1 MAINYETDT
10 ISAIATPFGT
20 GAIGIIRMSGGK
32 SFEICEKIFSKKL
45 VPLKIMYGNIV
56 DEGEM
61 IDEVIV
67 LPYKAPMGYTGEDA
81 VEIQCHG
88 GINIVRKI
96 LQLTCKYGARPA
108 ERGEF
113 TKRAF
118 LNGKMDLSKAEAVAD
133 VIHAKTMNFAV
144 KSASNL
150 SGKLS
155 QKISEIHDMLFN
167 LLSKIVAAV
176 DFPEDV
182 QEPEYSFLQEQ
193 LENIIAE
200 IKKVSAF
207 SKSSDVMRQGVK
219 VAIVGKPNVGKSSLF
234 NVLLNFERA
243 IVTDT
248 AGTTRDAIRELLD
261 IDGIPVTIIDTAGL
275 RDEKDADKIEKIG
288 MDFTKKCIDESDA
301 VLFLFD
307 SQTGMT
313 DEDLE
318 IFKLTEGKPVLKVAS
333 KYDLSQ
339 KKYDDCINIS
349 SVSGENIDNLKAEI
363 KNLVCANLEE
373 ETEFIT
379 NERQQN
385 CLDKALVSC
394 NAALEGVLRGE
405 LQDLISIDVKT
416 ALLQLGEIRG
426 ELVTDDILNNIFDH
440 FCIGK

>member
-1 MAINYETDT
+1 MNYETDT

-20 GAIGIIRMSGGK
+20 GAIGIIRMSGDNA
-32 SFEICEKIFSKKL
+32 FEICEKIFSKKL
-45 VPLKIMYGNIV
+45 VPMKIMYGTIS

-67 LPYKAPMGYTGEDA
+67 LPYKAPTGYTGEDA

-96 LQLTCKYGARPA
+96 LQLTYKYGARPA
-108 ERGEF
+108 EKGEF

-133 VIHAKTMNFAV
+133 VIHAKTMKFAV

-150 SGKLS
+150 AGKLS
-155 QKISEIHDMLFN
+155 QKISEIYQMLFD
-167 LLSKIVAAV
+167 LLSKIIAAV

-182 QEPEYSFLQEQ
+182 AEPEYSY
-193 LENIIAE
+193 LERELKKIIAE
-200 IKKVSAF
+200 IEKVSAF
-207 SKSSDVMRQGVK
+207 SKSSDVLRQGVK

-248 AGTTRDAIRELLD
+248 AGTTRDAIREMLD

-275 RDEKDADKIEKIG
+275 RDENDADKIEKIG
-288 MDFTKKCIDESDA
+288 MDFTKKCIDECDT

-313 DEDLE
+313 KEDEE
-318 IFKLTEGKPVLKVAS
+318 IFKLTEGKPVLKVAT
-333 KYDLSQ
+333 KHDLSG
-339 KKYDDCINIS
+339 KIYGDSINIS
-349 SVSGENIDNLKAEI
+349 SVSGENIEQLKKEI
-363 KNLVCANLEE
+363 KNLVCENLEE

-385 CLDKALVSC
+385 CLNQALKSC
-394 NAALEGVLRGE
+394 KNALDGVLRQE

-416 ALLQLGEIRG
+416 ALLQLGEIKG

>member
-20 GAIGIIRMSGGK
+20 GAIGIVRMSGPL
-32 SFEICEKIFSKKL
+32 SFQICKKIFTKKL
-45 VPLKIMYGNIV
+45 TPLKINYGNIV

-88 GINIVRKI
+88 GINIIRKI
-96 LQLTCKYGARPA
+96 LHLTYKYGARPA
-108 ERGEF
+108 EKGEF

-133 VIHAKTMNFAV
+133 VIHAKTTKFAV
-144 KSASNL
+144 KSAANL

-155 QKISEIHDMLFN
+155 QKISEIHGQLFD
-167 LLSKIVAAV
+167 LLSKIIAAV

-182 QEPEYSFLQEQ
+182 QEPEYSY
-193 LENIIAE
+193 LEKKLTETIKE
-200 IKKVSAF
+200 IEKVSAF
-207 SKSSDVMRQGVK
+207 SKSSDVLRQGVK
-219 VAIVGKPNVGKSSLF
+219 AAIVGRPNVGKSSLF

-248 AGTTRDAIRELLD
+248 AGTTRDAIREMLD
-261 IDGIPVTIIDTAGL
+261 IDGIPVTIIDTAGI
-275 RDEKDADKIEKIG
+275 RDENDADKIEKIG
-288 MDFTKKCIDESDA
+288 IDFSKKCIDESD
-301 VLFLFD
+301 VILFLFD
-307 SQTGMT
+307 SQYGITP
-313 DEDLE
+313 EDQE
-318 IFKLTEGKPVLKVAS
+318 IYDLTEGKPVLKIAS
-333 KYDLSQ
+333 KSDLTD
-339 KKYDDCINIS
+339 KKYDDCISVS
-349 SVSGENIDNLKAEI
+349 SVTGENTDYLKDCI
-363 KNLVCANLEE
+363 KNLICKNLEE

-379 NERQQN
+379 NERQAH
-385 CLDKALVSC
+385 CLNEALKSC
-394 NAALEGVLRGE
+394 KAALDGVKAQE
-405 LQDLISIDVKT
+405 LQDLISIDVKS

-426 ELVTDDILNNIFDH
+426 EVVTDDILNNIFDH

>member
-20 GAIGIIRMSGGK
+20 GAIGIVRMSGPL
-32 SFEICEKIFSKKL
+32 SFQICEKIFTKKL
-45 VPLKIMYGNIV
+45 TPLKINYGNIV

-88 GINIVRKI
+88 GINIIRKI
-96 LQLTCKYGARPA
+96 LHLTYKYGARPA
-108 ERGEF
+108 EKGEF

-133 VIHAKTMNFAV
+133 VIHAKTTKFAV
-144 KSASNL
+144 KSAANL

-155 QKISEIHDMLFN
+155 QKISEIHGQLFD
-167 LLSKIVAAV
+167 LLSKIIAAV

-182 QEPEYSFLQEQ
+182 QEPEYSY
-193 LENIIAE
+193 LEKKLTETIKE
-200 IKKVSAF
+200 IEKVSAF
-207 SKSSDVMRQGVK
+207 SKSSDVLRQGVK
-219 VAIVGKPNVGKSSLF
+219 AAIVGRPNVGKSWLF

-248 AGTTRDAIRELLD
+248 AGTTRDAIREMLD
-261 IDGIPVTIIDTAGL
+261 IDGIPVTIIDTAGI
-275 RDEKDADKIEKIG
+275 RDENDADKIEKIG
-288 MDFTKKCIDESDA
+288 IDFSKKCIDESD
-301 VLFLFD
+301 VILFLFD
-307 SQTGMT
+307 SQYGITP
-313 DEDLE
+313 EDQE
-318 IFKLTEGKPVLKVAS
+318 IYDLTEGKPVLKIAS
-333 KYDLSQ
+333 KSDLTD
-339 KKYDDCINIS
+339 KKYDDCISVS
-349 SVSGENIDNLKAEI
+349 SVTGENTDYLKDCI
-363 KNLVCANLEE
+363 KNLICKNLEE

-379 NERQQN
+379 NERQAH
-385 CLDKALVSC
+385 CLNEALKSC
-394 NAALEGVLRGE
+394 KAALDGVKAQE
-405 LQDLISIDVKT
+405 LQDLISIDVKS

-426 ELVTDDILNNIFDH
+426 EVVTDDILNNIFDH

>member
-20 GAIGIIRMSGGK
+20 GAIGIIRMSGDK

-45 VPLKIMYGNIV
+45 VPLKIMYGNIT

-61 IDEVIV
+61 IDEAVV
-67 LPYKAPMGYTGEDA
+67 LPYKAPSGYTGEDA

-88 GINIVRKI
+88 GINIMRKM
-96 LQLTCKYGARPA
+96 LELTYKYGARPA
-108 ERGEF
+108 EKGEF

-133 VIHAKTMNFAV
+133 VIHAKTTKFAV

-150 SGKLS
+150 AGKLS
-155 QKISEIHDMLFN
+155 QKTSEIYQMLFD
-167 LLSKIVAAV
+167 LLSKIIAAV

-182 QEPEYSFLQEQ
+182 AEPDYSY
-193 LENIIAE
+193 LEEKLREIIAD
-200 IKKVSAF
+200 IQKVSAF
-207 SKSSDVMRQGVK
+207 SKSSDVLRQGVK
-219 VAIVGKPNVGKSSLF
+219 IAIAGKPNVGKSSLF

-248 AGTTRDAIRELLD
+248 AGTTRDAIREMID

-275 RDEKDADKIEKIG
+275 RDEKEADKIEKIG
-288 MDFTKKCIDESDA
+288 MDFTKKCIEESDA

-313 DEDLE
+313 KEDEE
-318 IFKLTEGKPVLKVAS
+318 IFKLTEGKPVLKVAT
-333 KYDLSQ
+333 KFDLSE
-339 KKYDDCINIS
+339 KAYDNCINIS
-349 SVSGENIDNLKAEI
+349 SVSGKNIEELKEEI
-363 KNLVCANLEE
+363 KNLVCKNLDE

-385 CLDKALVSC
+385 CLNQALLSSQ
-394 NAALEGVLRGE
+394 NALDGVIRQE

-416 ALLQLGEIRG
+416 ALLHLGEIKG
-426 ELVTDDILNNIFDH
+426 ELVTDDILNNIFEH

>member
-45 VPLKIMYGNIV
+45 VPMKIMYGQIR

-61 IDEVIV
+61 IDEAVV
-67 LPYKAPMGYTGEDA
+67 LPYKAPSGYTGEDA

-88 GINIVRKI
+88 GINIIKKI
-96 LQLTCKYGARPA
+96 LQLTYKYGARPA

-133 VIHAKTMNFAV
+133 VIHAKTMKFAV

-155 QKISEIHDMLFN
+155 QKISEIYQMLFDI
-167 LLSKIVAAV
+167 LSKIIAAV

-182 QEPEYSFLQEQ
+182 AEPEYSYLEEKLQAV
-193 LENIIAE
+193 IAE

-207 SKSSDVMRQGVK
+207 SKSSDVLRQGVK
-219 VAIVGKPNVGKSSLF
+219 VAIAGKPNVGKSSLF
-234 NVLLNFERA
+234 NALLNFERA

-248 AGTTRDAIRELLD
+248 AGTTRDAIREMLD

-275 RDEKDADKIEKIG
+275 RDEKEADKIEKIG

-313 DEDLE
+313 DVDKE
-318 IFKLTEGKPVLKVAS
+318 IFKLTNGKPCLKIAT
-333 KYDLSQ
+333 KFDLSC
-339 KKYDDCINIS
+339 KKFEDFINIS
-349 SVSGENIDNLKAEI
+349 SATGENIDKLKEEI
-363 KNLVCANLEE
+363 KNLVCSNLEE

-394 NAALEGVLRGE
+394 EAALEGVQREE

-426 ELVTDDILNNIFDH
+426 EVVTDDILNNIFEH

>member
-20 GAIGIIRMSGGK
+20 GAIGIVRMSGPL
-32 SFEICEKIFSKKL
+32 SFQICEKIFTKKL
-45 VPLKIMYGNIV
+45 TPLKINYGNIV

-88 GINIVRKI
+88 GINIIRKI
-96 LQLTCKYGARPA
+96 LHLTYKYGARPA
-108 ERGEF
+108 EKGEF

-133 VIHAKTMNFAV
+133 VIHAKTTKFAV
-144 KSASNL
+144 KSAANL

-155 QKISEIHDMLFN
+155 QKISEIHGQLFD
-167 LLSKIVAAV
+167 LLSKIIAAV

-182 QEPEYSFLQEQ
+182 QEPEYSY
-193 LENIIAE
+193 LEKKLTETIKE
-200 IKKVSAF
+200 IEKVSAF
-207 SKSSDVMRQGVK
+207 SKSSDVLRQGVK
-219 VAIVGKPNVGKSSLF
+219 AAIVGRPNVGKSSLF

-248 AGTTRDAIRELLD
+248 AGTTRDAIREMLD
-261 IDGIPVTIIDTAGL
+261 IDGIPVTIIDTAGI
-275 RDEKDADKIEKIG
+275 RDENDADKIEKIG
-288 MDFTKKCIDESDA
+288 IDFSKKCIDESD
-301 VLFLFD
+301 VILFLFD
-307 SQTGMT
+307 SQYGITP
-313 DEDLE
+313 EDQE
-318 IFKLTEGKPVLKVAS
+318 IYNLTEGKPVLKIAS
-333 KYDLSQ
+333 KSDLTD
-339 KKYDDCINIS
+339 KKYDDCISVS
-349 SVSGENIDNLKAEI
+349 SVTGENTDYLKDCI
-363 KNLVCANLEE
+363 KNLICKNLEE

-379 NERQQN
+379 NERQAH
-385 CLDKALVSC
+385 CLNEALKSC
-394 NAALEGVLRGE
+394 KAALDGVKAQE
-405 LQDLISIDVKT
+405 LQDLISIDVKS

-426 ELVTDDILNNIFDH
+426 EVVTDDILNNIFDH

>member
-45 VPLKIMYGNIV
+45 VPMKIMYGQIR

-61 IDEVIV
+61 IDEAVV
-67 LPYKAPMGYTGEDA
+67 LPYKAPSGYTGEDA

-88 GINIVRKI
+88 GINIIKKI
-96 LQLTCKYGARPA
+96 LQLTYKYGARPA

-133 VIHAKTMNFAV
+133 VIHAKTMKFAV

-155 QKISEIHDMLFN
+155 QKISEIYQMLFDI
-167 LLSKIVAAV
+167 LSKIIAAV

-182 QEPEYSFLQEQ
+182 AEPEYSYLEEKLQAV
-193 LENIIAE
+193 IAE

-207 SKSSDVMRQGVK
+207 SKSSDVLRQGVK
-219 VAIVGKPNVGKSSLF
+219 VAIAGKPNVGKSSLF
-234 NVLLNFERA
+234 NALLNFERA

-248 AGTTRDAIRELLD
+248 AGTTRDAIREMLD

-275 RDEKDADKIEKIG
+275 RDEKEADKIEKIG
-288 MDFTKKCIDESDA
+288 MDFTKKCIDDSDA

-313 DEDLE
+313 DVDDVILNA
-318 IFKLTEGKPVLKVAS
+318 IGALLSGKKF
-333 KYDLSQ
+333 
-339 KKYDDCINIS
+339 DDCINIS
-349 SVSGENIDNLKAEI
+349 SATGENIDKLKEEI
-363 KNLVCANLEE
+363 KNLVCSNLEE

-394 NAALEGVLRGE
+394 EAALEGVLREE

-426 ELVTDDILNNIFDH
+426 EVVTDDILNNIFEH

>member
-1 MAINYETDT
+1 MTINYETDT
-10 ISAIATPFGT
+10 ISAVATPFGT
-20 GAIGIIRMSGGK
+20 GAIGIIRMSGNK
-32 SFEICEKIFSKKL
+32 AFEICEKIFSKKL
-45 VPLKIMYGNIV
+45 RPMHINYGNIT

-67 LPYKAPMGYTGEDA
+67 LPFKAPIGYTGEDA

-88 GINIVRKI
+88 GINIVKKI
-96 LQLTCKYGARPA
+96 LQITYKYGARPA

-133 VIHAKTMNFAV
+133 VIHAKTSKFAV
-144 KSASNL
+144 KSAANL
-150 SGKLS
+150 AGRLS
-155 QKISEIHDMLFN
+155 QKISEIHKMLFD
-167 LLSKIVAAV
+167 LLSKIIAAV

-182 QEPEYSFLQEQ
+182 AEPEYEY
-193 LENIIAE
+193 LENELNKIIAE
-200 IKKVSAF
+200 IEKVSAF
-207 SKSSDVMRQGVK
+207 SRSSDVLRQGAK

-248 AGTTRDAIRELLD
+248 AGTTRDAIREMLD

-275 RDEKDADKIEKIG
+275 RDEKDADNIEKIG

-307 SQTGMT
+307 AQKGMT
-313 DEDLE
+313 ETDEE
-318 IFKLTEGKPVLKVAS
+318 IFKLAENKPVLKIAS
-333 KYDLSQ
+333 KIDLTD
-339 KKYDDCINIS
+339 KIYEDCICIS
-349 SVSGENIDNLKAEI
+349 SKTGENIDNLKNHI
-363 KNLVCANLEE
+363 KNLICENLDE

-385 CLDKALVSC
+385 CLNKALEASK
-394 NAALEGVLRGE
+394 NALDGVLRNE

-416 ALLQLGEIRG
+416 ALLELGEIRG
-426 ELVTDDILNNIFDH
+426 ELVTDDILNSIFDN

>member
-10 ISAIATPFGT
+10 ISAVATPFGT
-20 GAIGIIRMSGGK
+20 GAIGIIRMSGDK

-45 VPLKIMYGNIV
+45 IPSKIMYGTIT

-61 IDEVIV
+61 IDEAVV
-67 LPYKAPMGYTGEDA
+67 LPYKAPTGYTGEDA

-96 LQLTCKYGARPA
+96 LQLTYKYGARPA
-108 ERGEF
+108 EKGEF

-133 VIHAKTMNFAV
+133 VIHAKTTKFAV

-150 SGKLS
+150 AGKLS
-155 QKISEIHDMLFN
+155 QKISEIYQLLFD
-167 LLSKIVAAV
+167 LLSEIIAAV

-182 QEPEYSFLQEQ
+182 AEPEYSY
-193 LENIIAE
+193 LEEKLKDIIAE
-200 IKKVSAF
+200 IEKVSAF
-207 SKSSDVMRQGVK
+207 SKSSDVLRQGVK

-248 AGTTRDAIRELLD
+248 AGTTRDAIREMLD

-275 RDEKDADKIEKIG
+275 RDETSADKIEIIG

-313 DEDLE
+313 KEDEDIL
-318 IFKLTEGKPVLKVAS
+318 KLTDGKPVLKVAT
-333 KYDLSQ
+333 KFDLSG
-339 KKYDDCINIS
+339 KTYGGSINIS
-349 SVSGENIDNLKAEI
+349 SVSGENIERLKTEI
-363 KNLVCANLEE
+363 KNLVCENLDE

-385 CLDKALVSC
+385 CLNKALESC
-394 NAALEGVLRGE
+394 KTALDGVLRQE

-416 ALLQLGEIRG
+416 ALLQLGEIKG

>member
-20 GAIGIIRMSGGK
+20 GAIGIIRMSGDK

-45 VPLKIMYGNIV
+45 IPMKIMYGNIT

-61 IDEVIV
+61 IDEAVV
-67 LPYKAPMGYTGEDA
+67 LPYKAPTGYTGEDA

-88 GINIVRKI
+88 GINIMRKI
-96 LQLTCKYGARPA
+96 LQLTYKYGARPA
-108 ERGEF
+108 EKGEF

-118 LNGKMDLSKAEAVAD
+118 LNGKIDLSKAEAVAD
-133 VIHAKTMNFAV
+133 VIHAKTSKFAV
-144 KSASNL
+144 KSAANL
-150 SGKLS
+150 AGKLS
-155 QKISEIHDMLFN
+155 QKISEIHKMLFD
-167 LLSKIVAAV
+167 LLSKIIAAV

-182 QEPEYSFLQEQ
+182 AEPEYSY
-193 LENIIAE
+193 LEEELEKIITE

-207 SKSSDVMRQGVK
+207 SKSSDVLRQGVK
-219 VAIVGKPNVGKSSLF
+219 VAIVGRPNVGKSSLF

-248 AGTTRDAIRELLD
+248 AGTTRDAIREMID

-275 RDEKDADKIEKIG
+275 RDENEADKIEKIG
-288 MDFTKKCIDESDA
+288 MDFSKKCIDEADA

-313 DEDLE
+313 QEDEE
-318 IFKLTEGKPVLKVAS
+318 IFKLTEGKPVLKIAS
-333 KYDLSQ
+333 KFDLSE
-339 KKYDDCINIS
+339 KTYENCINIS
-349 SVSGENIDNLKAEI
+349 SVSGKNIEKLKEEI
-363 KNLVCANLEE
+363 KNLVCENLEE

-385 CLDKALVSC
+385 CLDNALVSC
-394 NAALEGVLRGE
+394 QAAFDGVKNHE

-416 ALLQLGEIRG
+416 ALLHLGEIRG
-426 ELVTDDILNNIFDH
+426 ELVTDDILNNIFEH

>member
-20 GAIGIIRMSGGK
+20 GAIGIIRMSGNK

-67 LPYKAPMGYTGEDA
+67 LPYKAPMSYTGEDA

-96 LQLTCKYGARPA
+96 LQLTYKYGARPA

-133 VIHAKTMNFAV
+133 VIHAKTMKFAV

-167 LLSKIVAAV
+167 LLSKIIAAV

-193 LENIIAE
+193 LEKVIAE

-313 DEDLE
+313 EEDLE

-394 NAALEGVLRGE
+394 NAALDGVLRGE

>member
-45 VPLKIMYGNIV
+45 VPMKIMYGQIR

-61 IDEVIV
+61 IDEAVV
-67 LPYKAPMGYTGEDA
+67 LPYKAPTGYTGEDA

-88 GINIVRKI
+88 GINIIKKI
-96 LQLTCKYGARPA
+96 LQLTYKYGARPA

-133 VIHAKTMNFAV
+133 VIHAKTMKFAV

-155 QKISEIHDMLFN
+155 QKISEIYQMLFDI
-167 LLSKIVAAV
+167 LSKIIAAV

-182 QEPEYSFLQEQ
+182 AEPEYSFLEEK
-193 LENIIAE
+193 LKEVIDE

-207 SKSSDVMRQGVK
+207 SKSSDVLRQGVK
-219 VAIVGKPNVGKSSLF
+219 VAIAGKPNVGKSSLF
-234 NVLLNFERA
+234 NALLNFERA

-248 AGTTRDAIRELLD
+248 AGTTRDAIREMLD

-275 RDEKDADKIEKIG
+275 RDEKEADKIEKIG

-313 DEDLE
+313 DVDKE
-318 IFKLTEGKPVLKVAS
+318 IFKLTNGKPCLKIAT
-333 KYDLSQ
+333 KFDLSG
-339 KKYDDCINIS
+339 KKFDDCINIS
-349 SVSGENIDNLKAEI
+349 SATGENIDNLKEEI
-363 KNLVCANLEE
+363 KNLVCSNLEE

-394 NAALEGVLRGE
+394 ETALEGVQREE

-426 ELVTDDILNNIFDH
+426 EVVTDDILNNIFEH

>member
-45 VPLKIMYGNIV
+45 VPMKIMYGQIR

-61 IDEVIV
+61 IDEAVV
-67 LPYKAPMGYTGEDA
+67 LPYKAPSGYTGEDA

-88 GINIVRKI
+88 GINIIKKI
-96 LQLTCKYGARPA
+96 LQLTYKYGARPA

-133 VIHAKTMNFAV
+133 VIHAKTMKFAV

-155 QKISEIHDMLFN
+155 QKISEIYQMLFDI
-167 LLSKIVAAV
+167 LSKIIAAV

-182 QEPEYSFLQEQ
+182 AEPEYSY
-193 LENIIAE
+193 LEEKMQAVIAE

-207 SKSSDVMRQGVK
+207 SKSSDVLRQGVK
-219 VAIVGKPNVGKSSLF
+219 VAIAGKPNVGKSSLF
-234 NVLLNFERA
+234 NALLNFERA

-248 AGTTRDAIRELLD
+248 AGTTRDAIREMLD

-275 RDEKDADKIEKIG
+275 RDEKEADKIEKIG

-313 DEDLE
+313 DVDKE
-318 IFKLTEGKPVLKVAS
+318 IFKLTNGKPCLKIAT
-333 KYDLSQ
+333 KIDLSG
-339 KKYDDCINIS
+339 KKFEDCINIS
-349 SVSGENIDNLKAEI
+349 SATGENIDKLKEEI
-363 KNLVCANLEE
+363 KNLVCSNLEE

-394 NAALEGVLRGE
+394 EAALEGVQREE

-426 ELVTDDILNNIFDH
+426 EVVTDDILNNIFEH

>member
-20 GAIGIIRMSGGK
+20 GAIGIVRMSGPC
-32 SFEICEKIFSKKL
+32 SFQICEKIFTKKL
-45 VPLKIMYGNIV
+45 TPMKINYGNIV

-88 GINIVRKI
+88 GINIIRKI
-96 LQLTCKYGARPA
+96 LHLTYKYGARPA
-108 ERGEF
+108 EKGEF

-133 VIHAKTMNFAV
+133 VIHAKTTKFAV
-144 KSASNL
+144 KSAANL

-155 QKISEIHDMLFN
+155 QKISEIHGQLFD
-167 LLSKIVAAV
+167 LLSKIIAAV

-182 QEPEYSFLQEQ
+182 QEPEYSYLEQ
-193 LENIIAE
+193 KLTEIIKE
-200 IKKVSAF
+200 IEKVSAF
-207 SKSSDVMRQGVK
+207 SKSSDVLRQGVK
-219 VAIVGKPNVGKSSLF
+219 AAIVGRPNVGKSSLF

-248 AGTTRDAIRELLD
+248 AGTTRDAIREMLD
-261 IDGIPVTIIDTAGL
+261 IDGIPVTIIDTAGI
-275 RDEKDADKIEKIG
+275 RDENDADKIEKIG
-288 MDFTKKCIDESDA
+288 IDFSKKCIDESD
-301 VLFLFD
+301 VILFLFD
-307 SQTGMT
+307 SQYGITPQDQEIYNLT
-313 DEDLE
+313 D
-318 IFKLTEGKPVLKVAS
+318 GKPVLKIAS
-333 KYDLSQ
+333 KSDLTD
-339 KKYDDCINIS
+339 KKYDDCI
-349 SVSGENIDNLKAEI
+349 SVSSLTGENTDYLKECI
-363 KNLVCANLEE
+363 KNLICKNLEE

-379 NERQQN
+379 NERQAH
-385 CLDKALVSC
+385 CLNEALKSC
-394 NAALEGVLRGE
+394 KAALDGVKSQE
-405 LQDLISIDVKT
+405 LQDLISIDVKS

-426 ELVTDDILNNIFDH
+426 EVVTDDILNNIFDH

>member
-133 VIHAKTMNFAV
+133 VIHAKTMKFAV

-167 LLSKIVAAV
+167 LLSKIIAAV

-182 QEPEYSFLQEQ
+182 QEPEYLFLQEQ

-363 KNLVCANLEE
+363 KNLICANLEE

>member
-10 ISAIATPFGT
+10 ISAVATPFGT
-20 GAIGIIRMSGGK
+20 GAIGIIRMSGNK
-32 SFEICEKIFSKKL
+32 AFEICEKIFSKKL
-45 VPLKIMYGNIV
+45 KPMRINYGNII

-67 LPYKAPMGYTGEDA
+67 LPFKAPIGYTGEDA

-88 GINIVRKI
+88 GINIVKKI
-96 LQLTCKYGARPA
+96 LQLTYKYGARPA

-133 VIHAKTMNFAV
+133 VIHAKTSKFAV
-144 KSASNL
+144 KSAANL
-150 SGKLS
+150 AGRLS
-155 QKISEIHDMLFN
+155 QKISEIHKMLFD
-167 LLSKIVAAV
+167 LLSKIIAAV

-182 QEPEYSFLQEQ
+182 AEPEYTY
-193 LENIIAE
+193 LENELNKIITE
-200 IKKVSAF
+200 IEKVSAF
-207 SKSSDVMRQGVK
+207 SRSSDVLRQGVK

-248 AGTTRDAIRELLD
+248 AGTTRDAIREMLD

-275 RDEKDADKIEKIG
+275 RDEKDADNIEKIG

-307 SQTGMT
+307 AQKGMT
-313 DEDLE
+313 ATDEE
-318 IFKLTEGKPVLKVAS
+318 IFKLTENKPVLKIAS
-333 KYDLSQ
+333 KIDLTD
-339 KKYDDCINIS
+339 KNYKDCICIS
-349 SVSGENIDNLKAEI
+349 SKTGENIDNLKIYI
-363 KNLVCANLEE
+363 KNLICENLDE

-385 CLDKALVSC
+385 CLNKALEASK
-394 NAALEGVLRGE
+394 NALDGVLRNE

-416 ALLQLGEIRG
+416 ALLELGEIRG
-426 ELVTDDILNNIFDH
+426 ELVTDDILNSIFDN

>member
-10 ISAIATPFGT
+10 ISAVATPFGT
-20 GAIGIIRMSGGK
+20 GAIGIIRMSGPQ
-32 SFEICEKIFSKKL
+32 SFFICEKIFSKKL
-45 VPLKIMYGNIV
+45 VPMKINYGNIT
-56 DEGEM
+56 DEGTM
-61 IDEVIV
+61 IDEAIV

-96 LQLTCKYGARPA
+96 LNLTYKYGARPA
-108 ERGEF
+108 DKGEF

-133 VIHAKTMNFAV
+133 VIHAKTTKFAI
-144 KSASNL
+144 KSAANL

-155 QKISEIHDMLFN
+155 QKISEIHSKLFE
-167 LLSKIVAAV
+167 LLSKIIAAT

-182 QEPEYSFLQEQ
+182 QEPEYTFIEKQ
-193 LENIIAE
+193 LTEIINE
-200 IKKVSAF
+200 IEKITAF
-207 SKSSDVMRQGVK
+207 SKSSDVLRQGIK
-219 VAIVGKPNVGKSSLF
+219 AAIVGRPNVGKSSLF

-248 AGTTRDAIRELLD
+248 AGTTRDAIREMLD
-261 IDGIPVTIIDTAGL
+261 IDGIPVTIIDTAGI

-288 MDFTKKCIDESDA
+288 IDFSKKCIDESDII
-301 VLFLFD
+301 LFLFD
-307 SQTGMT
+307 SQYGITP
-313 DEDLE
+313 DDQE
-318 IFKLTEGKPVLKVAS
+318 IFDLTINKPVIKIAS
-333 KYDLSQ
+333 KSDLTDI
-339 KKYDDCINIS
+339 KYKDCISVS
-349 SVSGENIDNLKAEI
+349 SVTGENTDYLKDCI
-363 KNLVCANLEE
+363 KNLICKNLEE

-379 NERQQN
+379 NERQTHCLNQALKSCRTALTATQN
-385 CLDKALVSC
+385 Q
-394 NAALEGVLRGE
+394 E
-405 LQDLISIDVKT
+405 LQDLISIDIKT

>member
-20 GAIGIIRMSGGK
+20 GAIGIVRMSGPL
-32 SFEICEKIFSKKL
+32 SFQICEKIFTKKL
-45 VPLKIMYGNIV
+45 TPLKINYGNIV

-88 GINIVRKI
+88 GINIIRKI
-96 LQLTCKYGARPA
+96 LHLTYKYGARPA
-108 ERGEF
+108 EKGEF

-133 VIHAKTMNFAV
+133 VIHAKTTKFAV
-144 KSASNL
+144 KSAANL

-155 QKISEIHDMLFN
+155 QKISEIHGQLFD
-167 LLSKIVAAV
+167 LLSKIIAAV

-182 QEPEYSFLQEQ
+182 QEPEYSY
-193 LENIIAE
+193 LEKKLTETIKE
-200 IKKVSAF
+200 IEKVSAF
-207 SKSSDVMRQGVK
+207 SKSSDVLRQGVK
-219 VAIVGKPNVGKSSLF
+219 AAIVGRPNVGKSSLF

-248 AGTTRDAIRELLD
+248 AGTTRDAIREMLD
-261 IDGIPVTIIDTAGL
+261 IDGIPVTIIDTAGI
-275 RDEKDADKIEKIG
+275 RDENDADKIEKIG
-288 MDFTKKCIDESDA
+288 IDFSKKCIDESD
-301 VLFLFD
+301 VILFLFD
-307 SQTGMT
+307 SQYGITP
-313 DEDLE
+313 EDQE
-318 IFKLTEGKPVLKVAS
+318 IYDLTEGKPVLKIAS
-333 KYDLSQ
+333 KSDLTD
-339 KKYDDCINIS
+339 KKYDDCI
-349 SVSGENIDNLKAEI
+349 SVSSLTGENTDYLKDCI
-363 KNLVCANLEE
+363 KNLICKNLEE

-379 NERQQN
+379 NERQAH
-385 CLDKALVSC
+385 CLNEALKSC
-394 NAALEGVLRGE
+394 KAALDGVKAQE
-405 LQDLISIDVKT
+405 LQDLISIDVKS

-426 ELVTDDILNNIFDH
+426 EVVTDDILNNIFDH

>member
-20 GAIGIIRMSGGK
+20 GAIGIVRMSGPL
-32 SFEICEKIFSKKL
+32 SFQICEKIFTKKL
-45 VPLKIMYGNIV
+45 TPLKINYGNIV

-88 GINIVRKI
+88 GINIIRKI
-96 LQLTCKYGARPA
+96 LHLTYKYGARPA
-108 ERGEF
+108 EKGEF

-133 VIHAKTMNFAV
+133 VIHAKTTKFAV
-144 KSASNL
+144 KSAANL

-155 QKISEIHDMLFN
+155 QKISEIHGQLFD
-167 LLSKIVAAV
+167 LLSKIIAAV

-182 QEPEYSFLQEQ
+182 QEPEYSY
-193 LENIIAE
+193 LEKKLTETIKE
-200 IKKVSAF
+200 IEKVSAF
-207 SKSSDVMRQGVK
+207 SKSSDVLRQGVK
-219 VAIVGKPNVGKSSLF
+219 AAIVGRPNVGKSSLF

-248 AGTTRDAIRELLD
+248 AGTTRDAIREMLD
-261 IDGIPVTIIDTAGL
+261 IDGIPVTIIDTAGI
-275 RDEKDADKIEKIG
+275 RDENDADKIEKIG
-288 MDFTKKCIDESDA
+288 IDFSKKCIDESD
-301 VLFLFD
+301 VILFLFD
-307 SQTGMT
+307 SQYGITP
-313 DEDLE
+313 EDQE
-318 IFKLTEGKPVLKVAS
+318 IYDLTEGKPVLKIAS
-333 KYDLSQ
+333 KSDLTD
-339 KKYDDCINIS
+339 KKYDDCISVS
-349 SVSGENIDNLKAEI
+349 SVTGENTDYLKDCI
-363 KNLVCANLEE
+363 KNLICKNLEE

-379 NERQQN
+379 NERQAH
-385 CLDKALVSC
+385 CLNEALKSC
-394 NAALEGVLRGE
+394 KAALDGVKAQE
-405 LQDLISIDVKT
+405 LQDLISIDVKS

-426 ELVTDDILNNIFDH
+426 EVVTDDILNNIFDH

>member
-133 VIHAKTMNFAV
+133 VIHAKTMKFAV

-167 LLSKIVAAV
+167 LLSKIIAAV

-182 QEPEYSFLQEQ
+182 QEPEYLFLQEQ

>member
-20 GAIGIIRMSGGK
+20 GAIGIIRMSGDK

-45 VPLKIMYGNIV
+45 VPQKIMYGNIT

-67 LPYKAPMGYTGEDA
+67 LPYKAPNGYTGEDA

-88 GINIVRKI
+88 GINIIKKI
-96 LQLTCKYGARPA
+96 LSLTYKYGARPA
-108 ERGEF
+108 EKGEF

-133 VIHAKTMNFAV
+133 VIHAKTMKFAV

-155 QKISEIHDMLFN
+155 QKISEIYQMLFEI
-167 LLSKIVAAV
+167 LSKIIAAV

-182 QEPEYSFLQEQ
+182 AEPEYSYLEQ
-193 LENIIAE
+193 SLKNVISE
-200 IKKVSAF
+200 IEKVSAV
-207 SKSSDVMRQGVK
+207 SRSSDVLRQGVK

-248 AGTTRDAIRELLD
+248 AGTTRDAIREMLD

-275 RDEKDADKIEKIG
+275 RDEKEADKIEKIG

-301 VLFLFD
+301 VLFLYD

-313 DEDLE
+313 ETDNE
-318 IFKLTEGKPVLKVAS
+318 IFRLTEGKPVLKVAT
-333 KYDLSQ
+333 KFDLSQ
-339 KKYDDCINIS
+339 KIYDDSINIS
-349 SVSGENIDNLKAEI
+349 SVSGENIENLKNEI
-363 KNLVCANLEE
+363 KNLVCENLEE

-379 NERQQN
+379 NQRQQN
-385 CLDKALVSC
+385 CLDKALISC
-394 NAALEGVLRGE
+394 QNALDGVLNKE

-416 ALLQLGEIRG
+416 ALLQLGEIKG
-426 ELVTDDILNNIFDH
+426 ELVTDDILNSIFEH